1 MPAYAP
7 VSATTLSTILP
18 PSILALSIADA
29 EAAIRDTATR
39 ASIKQLMRDGIS
51 GWENVSLDPG
61 WDGIVISRSG
71 ARPAWNGRSVRAI
84 ADELGGD
91 PADHALNVLADD
103 RLSTDIVIHCMAEPD
118 VEAIL
123 TRGSLSPRQRDLASA
138 IFRKVAMAESAARAG
153 AQAISDDAV
162 RSGSAVILNGP
173 AAEDAACAFLGR
185 AGQPC
190 GNGTFVSTDGNEVT
204 VTVRS
209 SVDPLL
215 LPVGAQTFT
224 VDRSACV
231 VRGITEVSSG
241 C

>member
-1 MPAYAP
+1 MRRSLMGSRRCRGDEGVVTAFVVIFA
-7 VSATTLSTILP
+7 VALVFVCGLVLDGGR
-18 PSILALSIADA
+18 ILASKR
-29 EAAIRDTATR
+29 EANN
-39 ASIKQLMRDGIS
+39 L
-51 GWENVSLDPG
+51 
-61 WDGIVISRSG
+61 
-71 ARPAWNGRSVRAI
+71 
-84 ADELGGD
+84 
-91 PADHALNVLADD
+91 
-103 RLSTDIVIHCMAEPD
+103 
-118 VEAIL
+118 
-123 TRGSLSPRQRDLASA
+123 
-138 IFRKVAMAESAARAG
+138 AESAARAG

-190 GNGTFVSTDGNEVT
+190 GGGTFVRTDGNEVT
-204 VTVRS
+204 VTVCS

-231 VRGITEVSSG
+231 VRGITDVTSG

>member
-1 MPAYAP
+1 VGRPDMRTRRGGGDDGVVTAFVVIFA
-7 VSATTLSTILP
+7 VALVFVCGLVLDGGR
-18 PSILALSIADA
+18 ILASKR
-29 EAAIRDTATR
+29 EANN
-39 ASIKQLMRDGIS
+39 L
-51 GWENVSLDPG
+51 
-61 WDGIVISRSG
+61 
-71 ARPAWNGRSVRAI
+71 
-84 ADELGGD
+84 
-91 PADHALNVLADD
+91 
-103 RLSTDIVIHCMAEPD
+103 
-118 VEAIL
+118 
-123 TRGSLSPRQRDLASA
+123 
-138 IFRKVAMAESAARAG
+138 AESAARAG

-173 AAEDAACAFLGR
+173 AAETAACAFLGR

-190 GNGTFVSTDGNEVT
+190 GGGTFVSTDGNEVT

-209 SVDPLL
+209 SVRPLL

>member
-1 MPAYAP
+1 MRRPHVRARRGEEDEGVVTAF
-7 VSATTLSTILP
+7 VVIFAVALVFVCGLVLDGGR
-18 PSILALSIADA
+18 ILASKR
-29 EAAIRDTATR
+29 EANN
-39 ASIKQLMRDGIS
+39 L
-51 GWENVSLDPG
+51 
-61 WDGIVISRSG
+61 
-71 ARPAWNGRSVRAI
+71 
-84 ADELGGD
+84 
-91 PADHALNVLADD
+91 
-103 RLSTDIVIHCMAEPD
+103 
-118 VEAIL
+118 
-123 TRGSLSPRQRDLASA
+123 
-138 IFRKVAMAESAARAG
+138 AESAARAG